1 MKKILILGSFLLL
14 PLFIFANVSFSL
26 SSNKV
31 AKGERVSFSLEATGN
46 DITFPEVKKIGKYP
60 VQITRNSNNI
70 VYENGNLTTTK
81 IREYSFKPEENVT
94 IPELKIVVDGKEYR
108 TKPAKIIVDK
118 QAKAKRNE
126 AVKLEIMSNKKELF
140 VGEPVVLTIRL
151 LIDERS
157 KVAKAQLE
165 QPEFPNFWTKFLNN
179 GTQRRVGN
187 TIIQEYKI
195 LAFPQKSGELQ
206 VGPVVADIAR
216 PQKLGG
222 SFGFDDDFV
231 DSFFQTFNWSKI
243 KSNALTLDVKPLP
256 NNLELYGDFS
266 ISATVDKTKVQANK
280 PVNLTIK
287 VEGFG
292 NIDDI
297 KKFEVN
303 IPEAV
308 VYSDEPKIKSYIQNG
323 KYGGEFTQKVAI
335 VADRNYTIP
344 PISLE
349 YFSAKEQKVKTIQT
363 KPIAIEVVGGNKAA
377 PAQIITSTSSKPIAT
392 PLKEKVVIKEKQAPL
407 NYLWLALSFLAGGAV
422 VFSFFAFKN
431 REKEKKELEITK
443 AIKKAKDDKALFKT
457 LLPYQKE
464 HPFIAK
470 VLEKLEANIY
480 KKAQNSINKKELI
493 EYFEDLEYEK

>member
-14 PLFIFANVSFSL
+14 PLFIFANVNFTL

-31 AKGERVSFSLEATGN
+31 AKGERVSFSIEATGN
-46 DITFPEVKKIGKYP
+46 SITFPQIEKIGPYP
-60 VQITRNSNNI
+60 VYITADRDEIVYSNNSI
-70 VYENGNLTTTK
+70 TTK
-81 IREYSFKPEENVT
+81 KVREYSFKPEKNIT

-118 QAKAKRNE
+118 QAGAKIHE
-126 AVKLEIMSNKKELF
+126 PVKLEIISNKKELF
-140 VGEPVVLTIRL
+140 VGEPVVVTIK
-151 LIDERS
+151 LIVNANS
-157 KVAKAQLE
+157 KIAKAQLE
-165 QPEFPNFWTKFLNN
+165 QPEFPNFWIKWLNN
-179 GTQRRVGN
+179 GTQRQVGN
-187 TIIQEYKI
+187 TIIQEYKL
-195 LAFPQKSGELQ
+195 LAFPQKSGKLTI
-206 VGPVVADIAR
+206 GPVRAQVAKA
-216 PQKLGG
+216 QKIGRG
-222 SFGFDDDFV
+222 FGFDDDFFN
-231 DSFFQTFNWSKI
+231 DFFQTFNWSSI
-243 KSNALTLDVKPLP
+243 KSNSLTLDVKPLP

-266 ISATVDKTKVQANK
+266 ISASVDKTKVQANK

-287 VEGFG
+287 VKGFG

-297 KKFEVN
+297 KKFELN

-323 KYGGEFTQKVAI
+323 KYGGEFSQKVAI

-344 PISLE
+344 SITLE

-363 KPIAIEVVGGNKAA
+363 KPIAIEVIGGNKAA
-377 PAQIITSTSSKPIAT
+377 PAQIITSTPSQAIAT
-392 PLKEKVVIKEKQAPL
+392 PLKEKVVIKEKLAPL
-407 NYLWLALSFLAGGAV
+407 NYLWLVLSFLAGGAV

-431 REKEKKELEITK
+431 RKKEKKELEITK
-443 AIKKAKDDKALFKT
+443 AIKKAKDDKELFKV

-480 KKAQNSINKKELI
+480 KNAKNSINKKELI
-493 EYFEDLEYEK
+493 EYFEDRDVE